1 MGKVLPEG
9 QRAVGVGSVQPSVL
23 LLGIMML
30 RWSRWFLAHCLQA
43 IKHHVRN
50 RLQNCLWSWLWKPVL
65 GIMETGAFCDIQV
78 PWCPPSLD
86 PWRDGLTETATTYK
100 EDCCCFFTHKVMSD
114 SCGPMDCSPPGS
126 SVHGIF
132 RARILEWVAISFSRG
147 ISQPRDQIWVSFGR
161 QSLHHCVTWEAP
173 IEKIVAVVQSLN
185 RVRLFA
191 TPWTAAHQASLSFTI
206 SQSLLKLMPIVS
218 MMPYNHLI
226 LCCPLLLQPSIFPSI
241 RVFSS
246 ESALHIRWSKYWSFS
261 FSTSPSNQY
270 SVLISF
276 RID

>member
-1 MGKVLPEG
+1 
-9 QRAVGVGSVQPSVL
+9 
-23 LLGIMML
+23 
-30 RWSRWFLAHCLQA
+30 
-43 IKHHVRN
+43 
-50 RLQNCLWSWLWKPVL
+50 
-65 GIMETGAFCDIQV
+65 
-78 PWCPPSLD
+78 
-86 PWRDGLTETATTYK
+86 
-100 EDCCCFFTHKVMSD
+100 MSD

-276 RID
+276 RIDWFDVQVTQESSPASQFKSIHSLVLSLLYGPTLTSVHDYWKKHSFD

>member
-1 MGKVLPEG
+1 
-9 QRAVGVGSVQPSVL
+9 
-23 LLGIMML
+23 
-30 RWSRWFLAHCLQA
+30 
-43 IKHHVRN
+43 
-50 RLQNCLWSWLWKPVL
+50 
-65 GIMETGAFCDIQV
+65 
-78 PWCPPSLD
+78 
-86 PWRDGLTETATTYK
+86 
-100 EDCCCFFTHKVMSD
+100 
-114 SCGPMDCSPPGS
+114 MDCRPPGS

-147 ISQPRDQIWVSFGR
+147 SSQPRDQIWVSFGR

-173 IEKIVAVVQSLN
+173 REKIVAVVQSLN
-185 RVRLFA
+185 RVQLFA
-191 TPWTAAHQASLSFTI
+191 TPWTAARLASLSFTI
-206 SQSLLKLMPIVS
+206 SQSLLKLLPIVS

-226 LCCPLLLQPSIFPSI
+226 LCCPLLLQPSIFLSI

-276 RID
+276 RIDWFDVQVTQESSPASQFKSINSLVLSLLYGPTLTPGHDYWKNRNFD